1 MCIYVNTFIICL
13 DILLYVKKGPHFIK
27 QFSIVTNNL
36 WLQMTLASTYASFRN
51 QHDPGKKR
59 ERAWGE
65 SHSSGWGDKR
75 LKSSPKSSIRWQS
88 DLG

>member
-27 QFSIVTNNL
+27 LFSIVTNNL
-36 WLQMTLASTYASFRN
+36 WLQLTLASTYASLRN

-59 ERAWGE
+59 ERGHGE
-65 SHSSGWGDKR
+65 RATVVGGETRD
-75 LKSSPKSSIRWQS
+75 
-88 DLG
+88 